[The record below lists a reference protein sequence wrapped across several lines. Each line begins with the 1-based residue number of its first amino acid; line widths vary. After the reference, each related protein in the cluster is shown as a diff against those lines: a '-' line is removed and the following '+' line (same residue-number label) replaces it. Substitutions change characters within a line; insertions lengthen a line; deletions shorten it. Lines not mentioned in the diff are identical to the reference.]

1 MTQLVLYVDADANP
15 VKTIIAEEAE
25 KHQVQAIF
33 VCSFANHFGPPSPA
47 SQLVTV
53 DKSYQSVD
61 MYIVNKVKRGDLV
74 VTDDYGLASLVL
86 ARGCLAIS
94 SRGKE
99 YTNHNIDQLLMSR
112 HLSYKER
119 ISGNRPKGPK
129 RLAVEDELF
138 FRKNLQKCLQSM
150 AGDFASFDE

>member
-1 MTQLVLYVDADANP
+1 MVLYVDADANP
-15 VKTIIAEEAE
+15 VKTIIAEEAD

-33 VCSFANHFGPPSPA
+33 VCSFANHFGPPRPTSL
-47 SQLVTV
+47 LVTV
-53 DKSYQSVD
+53 DKSYQSAD

-74 VTDDYGLASLVL
+74 ITDDYGLASLVL

-99 YTNHNIDQLLMSR
+99 YTNHNIDRLLMSR

-119 ISGNRPKGPK
+119 ISGKRPKGPK
-129 RLAVEDELF
+129 RLTVEDEER
-138 FRKNLQKCLQSM
+138 FRRILQKCLQSI
-150 AGDFASFDE
+150 AGDHASFDE